1 MAATIRQSLMICSE
15 GRGCKSCLYA
25 LLPREKCQKKLM
37 IDAALELARL
47 ERTVI
52 DLKADAVFPP
62 QLRGA
67 ERRTR

>member
-1 MAATIRQSLMICSE
+1 MAATIKRSLMICSE

-25 LLPREKCQKKLM
+25 LLPQEKCRKKLM

-47 ERTVI
+47 ERIVES
-52 DLKADAVFPP
+52 AQPP
-62 QLRGA
+62 ALRGA